1 MDSHSCH
8 VSPPGGLPW
17 LLHLSLACCA
27 IQNTDKSLTV
37 EVCAAASAATLL
49 SSRHVEQVAQ
59 TRLRF
64 GKSCSRPEYKGTF
77 DCLRHIY
84 ETEGRPGLYRGM
96 ETKLWHSTLISA
108 LMFLSYEKI
117 QLAVSRVVTGEAGK
131 LAIVRGEG
139 EQESRRAG
147 ELACVFGLTPIQGGL
162 SDATSKRF
170 LRLLTRV
177 KLCS

>member
-1 MDSHSCH
+1 M
-8 VSPPGGLPW
+8 
-17 LLHLSLACCA
+17 
-27 IQNTDKSLTV
+27 
-37 EVCAAASAATLL
+37 
-49 SSRHVEQVAQ
+49 AQ

-131 LAIVRGEG
+131 LATVRGSG
-139 EQESRRAG
+139 EQEGRRVGFYSVRSDADSR
-147 ELACVFGLTPIQGGL
+147 GGL
-162 SDATSKRF
+162 IR
-170 LRLLTRV
+170 RLTRV